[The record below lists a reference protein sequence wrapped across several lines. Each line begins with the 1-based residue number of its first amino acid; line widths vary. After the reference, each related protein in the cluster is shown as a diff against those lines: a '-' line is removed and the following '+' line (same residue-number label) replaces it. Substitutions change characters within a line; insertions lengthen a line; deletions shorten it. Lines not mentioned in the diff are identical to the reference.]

1 MSIDGR
7 LFLLCIIAASV
18 VGAATGIIITSASPR
33 ETGLLPAPASPLM
46 AKHISLIAS
55 SVKALE
61 KNFRQLTTRLDRDRG
76 PSKATAVQREIVKQ
90 KSLPVAAHPRQ
101 DAQIQKHAAH
111 WVDVLDKDISRVL
124 VERGLTPFD
133 SGMGDYLKEA
143 CDGLRRVR
151 GEHSS
156 KRSAYRDK
164 LNKGQIRDG
173 DYNRL
178 TAVIRKEWS
187 RKHSIIVKQF
197 RAAMDSLR

>member
-18 VGAATGIIITSASPR
+18 VGAATGIIINSASPR
-33 ETGLLPAPASPLM
+33 ESVPAPVPTSPLM
-46 AKHISLIAS
+46 GEQISIIAS
-55 SVKALE
+55 SLKTLE
-61 KNFRQLTTRLDRDRG
+61 KNLRELTTRIDRDRG
-76 PSKATAVQREIVKQ
+76 PSKASTEQREIVKQ

-133 SGMGDYLKEA
+133 SRMGDYLKEA
-143 CDGLRRVR
+143 CDGLREVR
-151 GEHSS
+151 REHSS
-156 KRSAYRDK
+156 EKSAYK
-164 LNKGQIRDG
+164 AQFKNGQVHFED
-173 DYNRL
+173 RL
-178 TAVIRKEWS
+178 YLRIQEEWS
-187 RKHSIIVKQF
+187 RKHNIIVEKF